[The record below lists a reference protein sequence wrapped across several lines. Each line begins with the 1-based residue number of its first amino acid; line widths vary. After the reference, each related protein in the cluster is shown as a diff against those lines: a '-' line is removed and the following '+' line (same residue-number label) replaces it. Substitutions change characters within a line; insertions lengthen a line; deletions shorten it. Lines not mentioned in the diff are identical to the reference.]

1 MVYQCLGAVAGNV
14 LRDDI
19 QVLGRDAQLFGIPV
33 HVTGIPIILL
43 YQFHERIEQ
52 VALALGQ

>member
-1 MVYQCLGAVAGNV
+1 MVNQCLGAVASNV
-14 LRDDI
+14 FRNDI
-19 QVLGRDAQLFGIPV
+19 QVLGRDTQLFGIPV
-33 HVTGIPIILL
+33 HITGIPIILL